1 MESETPF
8 YYMTHL
14 AIKDKFLGDGIGTD
28 RIIELTWSLIA
39 MDSGE

>member
-14 AIKDKFLGDGIGTD
+14 AIKNKFLGEGISPD
-28 RIIELTWSLIA
+28 RIIDLTWSLIA
-39 MDSGE
+39 MDTGE